1 MVDSKKRE
9 KPWNNNSKVS
19 FLTPRH
25 SIIEMNGSVTFA
37 QFWGPKNS
45 FSPGGILELPPFEL
59 WFPLPDEPDEP
70 EGVKE

>member
-1 MVDSKKRE
+1 MD
-9 KPWNNNSKVS
+9 
-19 FLTPRH
+19 
-25 SIIEMNGSVTFA
+25 GSVTFA